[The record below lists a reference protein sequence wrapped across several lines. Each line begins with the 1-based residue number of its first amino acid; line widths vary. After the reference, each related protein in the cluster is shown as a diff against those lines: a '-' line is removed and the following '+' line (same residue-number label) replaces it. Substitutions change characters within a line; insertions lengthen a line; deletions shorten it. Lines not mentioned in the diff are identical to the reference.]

1 MIDIYKILGK
11 ITTKTVI
18 NKGRL
23 KLFGLENLPEKGSY
37 ITVSNH
43 IGSLE
48 TILIP
53 TIVLNH
59 RDQIV
64 YSLVADLIY
73 KSCNKIKKGLSERLN
88 LIPVPNLK
96 QDRSHSLDNAVEKL
110 RQGGIINIFPEGTRR
125 RPKKTKNQLSKGKTG
140 AVRLALQ
147 AQVPI
152 IPLGYKGPIDN
163 RSFMLIKHLFFS
175 NEKVEVRIGRPINL
189 TEHYN
194 RKASKAE
201 LKKLSLLVMFEIAKL
216 SGQEYNYIS

>member
-1 MIDIYKILGK
+1 MDFYKLLGK
-11 ITTKTVI
+11 IITRKVI
-18 NKGRL
+18 KKGRL
-23 KLFGLENLPEKGSY
+23 RLSGLENLPEKGPY
-37 ITVSNH
+37 IIVANH

-73 KSCNKIKKGLSERLN
+73 KSCNKIKKGLSEDLN
-88 LIPVPNLK
+88 LIPVPTLIK
-96 QDRSHSLDNAVEKL
+96 DRRHGLENAVKKL
-110 RQGGIINIFPEGTRR
+110 RQGGIISIFSEGTRS
-125 RPKKTKNQLSKGKTG
+125 RPKKTKNQLSKGKAG

-163 RSFMLIKHLFFS
+163 HSFMLIKHWYFS
-175 NEKVEVRIGRPINL
+175 NEKVEVRIGRPIIFN
-189 TEHYN
+189 EHCN
-194 RKASKAE
+194 KKASKAE
-201 LKKLSLLVMFEIAKL
+201 LNKLSRLVMLEIAKL
-216 SGQEYNYIS
+216 SGQEYNY